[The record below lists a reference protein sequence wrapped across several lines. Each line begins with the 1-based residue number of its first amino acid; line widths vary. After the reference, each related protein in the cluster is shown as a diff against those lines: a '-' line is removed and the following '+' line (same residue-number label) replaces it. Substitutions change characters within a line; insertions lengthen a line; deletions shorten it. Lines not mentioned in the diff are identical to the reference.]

1 MGFETA
7 LVLGL
12 LVVVFATFITEK
24 IAPDV
29 VALGAVGVL
38 LVFGILETEEFLTVF
53 GNSAPAA
60 IAGMFVISA
69 GLERTGC
76 LDIVSRFLKYLA
88 GRSYLELMLAITL
101 IAMVASAFMNNT
113 PVVIVLTPLIISLA
127 HSIGVAPTKL
137 LIPLSYAAIMGGTTT
152 LIGTSTN
159 ILVSG
164 VAADT
169 GLQPIG
175 MFEMTL
181 PALIMCAVGLLYLLT
196 LSRWMLPERKSFSAI
211 LDNQPKRQFIAEVLI
226 ARDSDYIG
234 QTLDEIGLVNDNTS
248 IIDVIRG
255 HWSLRNSLK
264 EVKLRAGDRLVIEA
278 DAGEMLGLKENG
290 EVEFRGTEGAA
301 YEPVRA
307 SETVLMEGSVSPT
320 SKFIGRS
327 IESLKLRRTYGVYIL
342 AVHRNEQDI
351 RKDFEKISLRF
362 GDTLLV
368 EGSADGVARL
378 MEEGDIVSLTQP
390 QEKPVRKS
398 KAPIVLATLAA
409 VMGLAAFNVMPIAGL
424 ALLGALVV
432 VLSGCLDIDDA
443 YKSIDWHILFLIFGM
458 LGISMAMAK
467 TGAAAL
473 VVEQVVSMV
482 KDLPPT
488 YILGSIFLITWILT
502 EMVSN
507 NATAVLMAPIAIAVA
522 DQLGF
527 DTRPFIMAVMF
538 GASAS
543 FTTPIGYQTN
553 TFVYGA
559 GGYKFLD
566 FVKFGLPLNII
577 FGVMVMYIIPIF
589 FPF

>member
-12 LVVVFATFITEK
+12 LLLVFATFITEK
-24 IAPDV
+24 LAPDV

-38 LVFGILETEEFLTVF
+38 IVSGILETEQFLSVF
-53 GNSAPAA
+53 SNSAPAA

-76 LDIVSRFLKYLA
+76 LDVVSRFLKYLA

-101 IAMVASAFMNNT
+101 IAMISSAFMNNT

-127 HSIGVAPTKL
+127 HSINVAPTKL

-164 VAADT
+164 VAADE
-169 GLQPIG
+169 GLRPIG

-181 PALIMCAVGLLYLLT
+181 PAAMMAGVGLIYLLT
-196 LSRWMLPERKSFSAI
+196 LSRFMLPDRQSFSAI
-211 LDNQPKRQFIAEVLI
+211 LENQPKRQFIAEVLI
-226 ARDSDYIG
+226 ARDSNYIG
-234 QTLDEIGLVNDNTS
+234 QTLEETGITNEKTNV
-248 IIDVIRG
+248 IDVIRG
-255 HWSLRNSLK
+255 HWSLRSSLK
-264 EVKLRAGDRLVIEA
+264 EVKLRAGDRLVIET
-278 DAGEMLGLKENG
+278 DTGEMLSLKESG
-290 EVEFRGTEGAA
+290 EVEFHGTGDDL
-301 YEPVRA
+301 EPVRA

-320 SKFIGRS
+320 SSFIGRS
-327 IESLKLRRTYGVYIL
+327 IESLKLRRNYGVYIL

-351 RKDFEKISLRF
+351 RRDFEKLNLRF

-368 EGSADGVARL
+368 EGSADGIARL
-378 MEEGDIVSLTQP
+378 MEAGDLVSLTAP
-390 QEKPVRKS
+390 REKAVRRS

-409 VMGLAAFNVMPIAGL
+409 VMGLAAMNVMPIAGL
-424 ALLGALVV
+424 AILGALVV
-432 VLSGCLDIDDA
+432 VLSGSLDVDDA

-458 LGISMAMAK
+458 LGISMAMAQ

-473 VVEQVVSMV
+473 IVENVVSWV

-488 YILGSIFLITWILT
+488 YVLGSIFLITWVLT

-507 NATAVLMAPIAIAVA
+507 NATAVLIAPIAIAVA
-522 DQLGF
+522 DQLGL

-566 FVKFGLPLNII
+566 FVQFGLPLNII
-577 FGVMVMYIIPIF
+577 FGFMVMYIIPLF

>member
-12 LVVVFATFITEK
+12 LVLVFATFITERLK
-24 IAPDV
+24 PDV
-29 VALGAVGVL
+29 VAMGAVGILIVS
-38 LVFGILETEEFLTVF
+38 GILQTEDFLTVF
-53 GNSAPAA
+53 SNGAPIA
-60 IAGMFVISA
+60 IAAMFVISA

-76 LDIVSRFLKYLA
+76 LDIVSRFLRYLA

-101 IAMVASAFMNNT
+101 IAMLASALMNNT

-127 HSIGVAPTKL
+127 HSINVAPTKL

-164 VAADT
+164 IAADK
-169 GLQPIG
+169 GLAPIG

-181 PALIMCAVGLLYLLT
+181 PALMMASVGLLYILLFSKW
-196 LSRWMLPERKSFSAI
+196 LLPERHSFSAI

-226 ARDSDYIG
+226 SHNSSYIG
-234 QTLDEIGLVNDNTS
+234 KTLEETKITNEKSSV
-248 IIDVIRG
+248 IDVIRG
-255 HWSLRNSLK
+255 HWSLRSALK
-264 EVKLRAGDRLVIEA
+264 EVKLRTGDRLVIET

-290 EVEFRGTEGAA
+290 EIEFRGTNDDL
-301 YEPVRA
+301 EPVRA
-307 SETVLMEGSVSPT
+307 DETVLLEGSVSPH
-320 SKFIGRS
+320 SKFIGRT
-327 IESLKLRRTYGVYIL
+327 IESLKLRRNYGIYIL

-351 RKDFEKISLRF
+351 RKDFDKLILRF

-368 EGSADGVARL
+368 EGSADGITRL
-378 MEEGDIVSLTQP
+378 MEEGDLVSLTQP

-398 KAPIVLATLAA
+398 KAPIVLATLLG
-409 VMGLAAFNVMPIAGL
+409 VMGFAAFNVMPIAGL
-424 ALLGALVV
+424 ALVGALIVV
-432 VLSGCLDIDDA
+432 VSGCLDVDDA

-458 LGISMAMAK
+458 LGLSMAMAQ

-473 VVEQVVSMV
+473 IVQIVVGWVEA
-482 KDLPPT
+482 LPPT
-488 YILGSIFLITWILT
+488 YILGSIFLITWVLT

-507 NATAVLMAPIAIAVA
+507 NATALLMAPIAIAVA
-522 DQLGF
+522 DQLGL

-553 TFVYGA
+553 TFVYSA

-577 FGVMVMYIIPIF
+577 FGVMVMYIVPLF